1 MSESKVGSAEPQGV
15 SDAKA
20 ESTQASQTDQ
30 ERKDAVAYETYKRVL
45 GEKKKLEEK
54 FEAMIAEN
62 SSLKDAK
69 LESEGKTLELLDS
82 TKKRLSETENRF
94 KKAVG
99 NFSYRL
105 VSSAI
110 SQEAA
115 KLGCTNVQD
124 LISLSDVSG
133 IEVND
138 DFVVSAEQVAEL
150 VEKQRRERPYLFAK
164 SAAKANV
171 GAGMA
176 KPETPANDVSK
187 LSLREQ
193 AKLVF
198 SQPKK
203 G

>member
-1 MSESKVGSAEPQGV
+1 MTESKDGSAVPSSV
-15 SDAKA
+15 SDAKV
-20 ESTQASQTDQ
+20 ESTQPNTTEQ

-45 GEKKKLEEK
+45 GEKKKLEERY
-54 FEAMIAEN
+54 EAMMAEN
-62 SSLKDAK
+62 STLKDAK

-99 NFSYRL
+99 SFSYRL

-115 KLGCTNVQD
+115 KVGCTNVQD
-124 LISLSDVSG
+124 LIALSDLSG
-133 IEVND
+133 IEVDD
-138 DFVVSAEQVAEL
+138 DFAVSTEQVRDL
-150 VEKQRRERPYLFAK
+150 VDKQRRERPYLFAK
-164 SAAKANV
+164 TAAKANV
-171 GAGMA
+171 GAGVS
-176 KPETPANDVSK
+176 TPDTAFDMSK
-187 LSLREQ
+187 LSLTEQ
-193 AKLVF
+193 AKLAF

>member
-1 MSESKVGSAEPQGV
+1 MSESKVGGAEPSTV
-15 SDAKA
+15 SDGKV
-20 ESTQASQTDQ
+20 ESTQTNQTDQ

-54 FEAMIAEN
+54 YEAMSAEI

-99 NFSYRL
+99 SFSYRL

-124 LISLSDVSG
+124 LIALSDLSG

-138 DFVVSAEQVAEL
+138 DFAVSTEQVAEL
-150 VEKQRRERPYLFAK
+150 VEKQRRERPYLFTK
-164 SAAKANV
+164 TAAKANV
-171 GAGMA
+171 GAGVSMPDA
-176 KPETPANDVSK
+176 KPDNSK